1 MPSAWIT
8 TRRTKGGAKRYRV
21 AYRLGGRES
30 QIRYGGTF
38 RTGREATTRKR
49 CDRRR
54 ARRDARPQPHAARA
68 AGAHAR
74 RCCPTPAR
82 RGGAAASTSP
92 TAPAPCTASRS
103 AACCAPRSRPSAC
116 DEITV
121 DDVVG
126 VVAELADAGV
136 QARDDQEE
144 PRLPRD
150 GPRPPPRR
158 PQPGARLA
166 RQAAAR
172 TQGARAA
179 AARRARRACR
189 RDCSRAGY
197 VLPLLIVDAS
207 GARVNELATAQ
218 VGDLDEHRQ
227 AIRVRSTVEKN
238 DRYRHLELSPTT
250 SLPRCSRRC
259 RRARTAPSRRR
270 CSPTSTDA
278 ALRTA
283 ITRACKATRRPAL
296 LPARAAPPAR
306 LAALPPH
313 RLARRRRHRPRRHA
327 SASPRTTTSTRSPT
341 TARSTAPSRSPE
353 PSPDVP
359 SVRPRAT
366 PGASPAQETRRFA
379 GGSETS
385 RAHSTDPERR

>member
-30 QIRYGGTF
+30 QIRYAGTF

-49 CDRRR
+49 YVVGEL
-54 ARRDARPQPHAARA
+54 AAMRVPNLTLLEQQA
-68 AGAHAR
+68 
-74 RCCPTPAR
+74 P
-82 RGGAAASTSP
+82 TSP
-92 TAPAPCTASRS
+92 LLSD
-103 AACCAPRSRPSAC
+103 ACEAWRRSRIDVTDGTRTLHRVALGRVLRTPIATKRLH
-116 DEITV
+116 EITV
-121 DDVVG
+121 NDVVG
-126 VVAELADAGV
+126 VVAELADAGAKRETIKRAGTASRWSSTTITSTP
-136 QARDDQEE
+136 ARRETRASGSRE
-144 PRLPRD
+144 RKAHLPPPLAEHVERVAELLPRH
-150 GPRPPPRR
+150 
-158 PQPGARLA
+158 
-166 RQAAAR
+166 
-172 TQGARAA
+172 
-179 AARRARRACR
+179 
-189 RDCSRAGY
+189 Y
-197 VLPLLIVDAS
+197 VLPLLILDTS

-227 AIRVRSTVEKN
+227 AIRVRPTVEKN
-238 DRYRHLELSPTT
+238 DRYRHLASHCPTT
-250 SLPRCSRRC
+250 SLPRCSPRC
-259 RRARTAPSRRR
+259 RHARTAPPRRR
-270 CSPTSTDA
+270 CSPTSTTPPYAPRSRERARRSASRASPRTRCA
-278 ALRTA
+278 AGAARCTTTA
-283 ITRACKATRRPAL
+283 
-296 LPARAAPPAR
+296 PARSSTSPPSSAT
-306 LAALPPH
+306 
-313 RLARRRRHRPRRHA
+313 A